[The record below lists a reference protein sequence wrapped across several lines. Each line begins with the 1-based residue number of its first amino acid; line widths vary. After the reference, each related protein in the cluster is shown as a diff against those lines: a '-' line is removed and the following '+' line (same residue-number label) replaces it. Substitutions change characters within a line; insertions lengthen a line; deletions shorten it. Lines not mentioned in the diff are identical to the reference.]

1 MGEAVYSFDRSVQD
15 TLQLVSYIQTS
26 LPGVEYA
33 ACGGSLTSVAFTG
46 SLTSAQVTTL
56 DGLMQTYP
64 DPPQQPNTISESSGM
79 DRARCSCQSWMSMHT
94 FLSRSADIQTV
105 TVTSC
110 LVPNTP
116 SDAGTSG
123 FSYSVRVV
131 DITNN
136 AILGQTQL
144 SNSVLQDGT
153 ISLSG
158 VFSNPATLELQAM
171 KGPGGSYIDVK
182 TMHVTKVCR

>member
-1 MGEAVYSFDRSVQD
+1 MGEAVYTFDRSVQD
-15 TLQLVSYIQTS
+15 TLQLANYIQST
-26 LPGVEYA
+26 LPGVEYTT
-33 ACGGSLTSVAFTG
+33 CSGSLTSVAFAG
-46 SLTSAQVTTL
+46 SLTGTQATTL
-56 DGLMQTYP
+56 NGLMQQYP
-64 DPPQQPNTISESSGM
+64 DLAPPPNTISESSGM
-79 DRARCSCQSWMSMHT
+79 DRARCSNQTWTSMHT
-94 FLSRSADIQTV
+94 FLSRSADIQSV
-105 TVTSC
+105 TATTC

-136 AILGQTQL
+136 VILGQTQL
-144 SNSVLQDGT
+144 TNSALQDNA

-158 VFSNPATLELQAM
+158 LSSSPATLELQAM
-171 KGPGGSYIDVK
+171 KGTGGAYIDLT